1 MKSLKPL
8 HVLIDYDYPQVFV
21 ACDNI
26 DVRYICMVCKEEAQG
41 PTFICLPVSKDRCDA
56 LMRGRVDLRSVYE
69 EPEVREFYLAEPY
82 NLFEGFSVQYQPM
95 DVLPIE
101 WLPEPDL
108 TFDFDD
114 EVLLK
119 AQELNSTVAYASLSV
134 PEATSEPRI
143 RSRKLSAFLSIYQS
157 VLKNLA
163 KVSAKNSGR
172 PIPKNEEPYESD
184 VFGFCYGSFTVQIRS
199 ADPCDMLGENKALV
213 SAFRLLNEFL
223 DVAGKPD
230 SAMEFLS
237 SLKGHAA
244 SSLIN
249 LLSFI
254 SENNCQLTNSWS
266 TPGMESSSKSR
277 VRVASAQNIIQRCRL
292 REDLGIESLE
302 LLGILDSADVSAG
315 TWKILVDGVPYSGGV
330 KEGSGINLAGITLH
344 GRYVF
349 RCEEKIEIS
358 LGSGRESRKLSLISI
373 EAR

>member
-1 MKSLKPL
+1 MKSLSL
-8 HVLIDYDYPQVFV
+8 VHVLLDYDYPQVFV
-21 ACDNI
+21 ARDI
-26 DVRYICMVCKEEAQG
+26 IGVRYICMVCEETAKG
-41 PTFICLPVSKDRCDA
+41 PVFVCMPISSKRCDA
-56 LMRGRVDLRSVYE
+56 LLKGKVDLRIVYD
-69 EPEVREFYLAEPY
+69 EPEVREYYLAEPD
-82 NLFEGFSVQYQPM
+82 NLNVEFQARHQVM
-95 DVLPIE
+95 DALPLN
-101 WLPEPDL
+101 WLPEPGL
-108 TFDFDD
+108 TFDFD

-134 PEATSEPRI
+134 PEATGEPRI

-163 KVSAKNSGR
+163 RSSAKSSGK

-184 VFGFCYGSFTVQIRS
+184 VFGFSYGSFTVQIRS
-199 ADPCDMLGENKALV
+199 ADPCDILGENKALV
-213 SAFRLLNEFL
+213 SAFQLLNEFL
-223 DVAGKPD
+223 DVAGQPD

-244 SSLIN
+244 SSLIS
-249 LLSFI
+249 LLSFV
-254 SENNCQLTNSWS
+254 SENNCQFINSWS
-266 TPGMESSSKSR
+266 TPGMASSNKSR
-277 VRVASAQNIIQRCRL
+277 IRAASAQNIIQRCRL
-292 REDLGIESLE
+292 REDLGVESLE
-302 LLGILDSADVSAG
+302 LLGIVDSADVSAG

-358 LGSGRESRKLSLISI
+358 LGSGRESRKLSLISL